1 MSSAVSFMPVKYL
14 VVMIAMVVVEMS
26 RKIILMM
33 SWDVNAGDIV
43 GATFKGAYLIPRSVT
58 GAGPRSRSSFNLY
71 NTIIAFPIIVNIII
85 VRVSVAII
93 CCLCRG

>member
-14 VVMIAMVVVEMS
+14 VVMIAMVIGMS
-26 RKIILMM
+26 RKIMLML
-33 SWDVNAGDIV
+33 SWDVNEGDIV
-43 GATFKGAYLIPRSVT
+43 GATFGGGYLIPRSVT

-71 NTIIAFPIIVNIII
+71 TNIIAFLIITFI
-85 VRVSVAII
+85 VTVAII